1 MSHNTT
7 TATVGERVELKSYT
21 VDEGRRVIYGQRING
36 VVRLMDRPAHGVG
49 RSYLIER
56 GLEQDG
62 CAAMNGLIADY
73 IRQAWVHDQVPMA
86 MSALRAR
93 LIAEAS

>member
-7 TATVGERVELKSYT
+7 MVAVGERVALKSYT
-21 VDEGRRVIYGQRING
+21 VHGGRRVIYGQRING
-36 VVRLMDRPAHGVG
+36 VVRLMDCPAHGQG
-49 RSYLIER
+49 RSFLIER

-62 CAAMNGLIADY
+62 YAALNALIADY

-86 MSALRAR
+86 MSMLRASYA
-93 LIAEAS
+93 AEAC